1 MPKNCSFQNST
12 GEAIGLMAA
21 KFRALGEVSRLKLIF
36 AAGNGEKNVTQ
47 LIAAT
52 GLSQANV
59 SKHLQI
65 LTEAGILIRRKKG
78 IYVFY
83 STTDSKI
90 VKLCEVVGTSLQKR
104 LSEQVNFS
112 TNNLCCKARGDSSRD
127 RSGHWSKPFASHVAC
142 GGVESSRSRNAV

>member
-1 MPKNCSFQNST
+1 
-12 GEAIGLMAA
+12 MAA

-83 STTDSKI
+83 STTDSS
-90 VKLCEVVGTSLQKR
+90 VFKLCEVGRASLQKR
-104 LSEQVNFS
+104 
-112 TNNLCCKARGDSSRD
+112 TG
-127 RSGHWSKPFASHVAC
+127 
-142 GGVESSRSRNAV
+142 

>member
-1 MPKNCSFQNST
+1 MRKNTSFQIFNESDI
-12 GEAIGLMAA
+12 EQVA
-21 KFRALGEVSRLKLIF
+21 KRFRALGEASRLKLTF

-65 LTEAGILIRRKKG
+65 LTASGIFVRRKKG

-83 STTDSKI
+83 STTDSS
-90 VKLCEVVGTSLQKR
+90 VFKLFK
-104 LSEQVNFS
+104 
-112 TNNLCCKARGDSSRD
+112 D
-127 RSGHWSKPFASHVAC
+127 
-142 GGVESSRSRNAV
+142 

>member
-1 MPKNCSFQNST
+1 MPKNCSFQNLT

-36 AAGNGEKNVTQ
+36 AAGNGEKNVTE

-59 SKHLQI
+59 SKQLHI
-65 LTEAGILIRRKKG
+65 LTDSGILTRRKQG

-83 STTDSKI
+83 STTDSKVI
-90 VKLCEVVGTSLQKR
+90 KLCEVVGTE
-104 LSEQVNFS
+104 LS
-112 TNNLCCKARGDSSRD
+112 R
-127 RSGHWSKPFASHVAC
+127 RSG
-142 GGVESSRSRNAV
+142 

>member
-12 GEAIGLMAA
+12 GKAIGLMAA

-36 AAGNGEKNVTQ
+36 AAGNGEKNVTH

-83 STTDSKI
+83 SATDSSLFT
-90 VKLCEVVGTSLQKR
+90 LCEVGRASLRKR
-104 LSEQVNFS
+104 
-112 TNNLCCKARGDSSRD
+112 TN
-127 RSGHWSKPFASHVAC
+127 
-142 GGVESSRSRNAV
+142 